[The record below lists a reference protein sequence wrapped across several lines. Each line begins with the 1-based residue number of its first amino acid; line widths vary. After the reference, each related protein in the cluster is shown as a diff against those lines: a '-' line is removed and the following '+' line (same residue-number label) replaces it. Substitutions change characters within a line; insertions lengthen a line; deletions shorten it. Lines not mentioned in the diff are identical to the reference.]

1 VLIQIAQRVWAPG
14 VVHDT
19 VAAVARDVVYR
30 RALGNSVF
38 DRLFNWLAQ
47 LFERVVRAFR
57 GAGVPRGFGYA
68 VVTLIV
74 LLVIARLIIAARA
87 RDDGAAPRRRRSR
100 AKAGDDPFGAAERL
114 AGEGRFEDA
123 AHALYRGVLLALA
136 RGERVRLDPSKT
148 SGDYTRDLR
157 ARGSASHQ
165 PFRAFAR
172 RFDVAVYGHG
182 PIDAALIDD
191 LWRLA
196 APFLPRER
204 AA

>member
-1 VLIQIAQRVWAPG
+1 VLIQVAQRVWPPG

-38 DRLFNWLAQ
+38 DRLLNWLAQ
-47 LFERVVRAFR
+47 LLDRIFRAFR
-57 GAGVPRGFGYA
+57 GAGIPRGFGYA

-74 LLVIARLIIAARA
+74 LLVIARLIISARA
-87 RDDGAAPRRRRSR
+87 RDDGAGPRRRRSR
-100 AKAGDDPFGAAERL
+100 AVPGDDPFAAAQRL
-114 AGEGRFEDA
+114 ASEGRFEDA

-148 SGDYTRDLR
+148 SGDYARELR
-157 ARGSASHQ
+157 ARGSSAHQ

-182 PIDAALIDD
+182 PVDAALIAD
-191 LWRLA
+191 LWTLA

>member
-1 VLIQIAQRVWAPG
+1 VLIQVAQRIWPPG

-38 DRLFNWLAQ
+38 DRLANWLGQ
-47 LFERVVRAFR
+47 LLARIVRAFR
-57 GAGVPRGFGYA
+57 GAGIPRGFGYA
-68 VVTLIV
+68 IITLIV

-87 RDDGAAPRRRRSR
+87 RDDGVGARRRRTR
-100 AKAGDDPFGAAERL
+100 AAPGDDPFQSAERL
-114 AGEGRFEDA
+114 ASEGRFEDA

-136 RGERVRLDPSKT
+136 RGERLRLDPSKT
-148 SGDYTRDLR
+148 SGDYARDLR
-157 ARGSASHQ
+157 ARGSSAHQ

-182 PIDAALIDD
+182 PIDAALIAD

-196 APFLPRER
+196 SPFLPRER